1 MIKILKKLNI
11 KHIILILISTLLI
24 VGQVWLDLK
33 IPDYMR
39 DLTVIIKTPNSVL
52 KDLFKPS
59 SLMILCALG
68 SLSLAIITSLL
79 LSFAATNFSKN
90 LRRDVFYKIE
100 DYNLEEIKKFSTSS
114 LIIRSTNDIMNIQ
127 RFLSMGIQVIIKAPI
142 LAIWAISKIY
152 TRNLT
157 WSLLTGGF
165 VVFMLI
171 AVSIIIALTLPKTSI
186 IQKLIDNLNRISR
199 EHITGIRVIKA
210 FNAKK
215 FHEDKFEVANED
227 VTKTNLY
234 IAKKMALLSPLIM
247 LVMSLL
253 TLSIYYTGANLIDSA
268 SMLDKIDLFSN
279 MVVFSA
285 YATQVIMAFMML
297 VMIFMILP
305 RARVSAIRIKEILEE
320 DVKVKSGKYNKKS
333 NTKGMIEFKNV
344 SFKYPDAEEC
354 ILRDITFSARPGEVI
369 AFIGSTGSG
378 KSTLINLIPRLYD
391 VTKGEILINGVNV
404 KKYDLKHLN
413 SFVSYV
419 PQQAAIFEGSIKYNV
434 GYGNKRINNN
444 RVIEALKIAQ
454 AYNFVKK
461 LPKGINNK
469 VSSRGTNLSGGQK
482 QRISIARAIYKNPDI
497 YIFDDS
503 FSALDY
509 KTDAKLR
516 SELKKHMSDATV
528 LIVAQR
534 IGTIMHA
541 DKIVVLHEGRVEKMG
556 THKELL
562 KSSKIY
568 REIAEA
574 QLPKEDLK

>member
-1 MIKILKKLNI
+1 MIKMLKKLNT
-11 KHIILILISTLLI
+11 KHILLILLSTLLI

-33 IPDYMR
+33 IPDFMS
-39 DLTVIIKTPNSVL
+39 DLTLIIKTPTSTL

-68 SLSLAIITSLL
+68 SLSLALVTSYI
-79 LSFAATNFSKN
+79 LSFASTNFSKN
-90 LRRDVFYKIE
+90 LRKEVFYKIE
-100 DYNLEEIKKFSTSS
+100 DFNLEEIKKFSTSS
-114 LIIRSTNDIMNIQ
+114 LIVRSTNDIMNIQ

-152 TRNLT
+152 TKNLT

-165 VVFMLI
+165 VLFMLI
-171 AVSIIIALTLPKTSI
+171 TVGVIIILTLPKTNI
-186 IQKLIDNLNRISR
+186 IQKLIDNVNRISR

-210 FNAKK
+210 FNAEG
-215 FHEDKFEVANED
+215 FHKDKFEQSNED
-227 VTKTNLY
+227 VASTNLY
-234 IAKKMALLSPLIM
+234 IAKKMAFLSPLIM

-253 TLSIYYTGANLIDSA
+253 TLSIYYTGANLIDKA
-268 SMLDKIDLFSN
+268 LLLDKIDIFSN

-285 YATQVIMAFMML
+285 YTTQVIMAFMML

-305 RARVSAIRIKEILEE
+305 RARVSSIRINEILDE
-320 DVKVKSGKYNKKS
+320 DIKVISGKYNKK
-333 NTKGMIEFKNV
+333 TRVKTMIEFKNV

-354 ILRDITFSARPGEVI
+354 ILRDITFNAKEGEVV

-391 VTKGEILINGVNV
+391 VTKGEILINGINV
-404 KKYDLKHLN
+404 KKYDLKYLN
-413 SFVSYV
+413 TFVSYI

-434 GYGNKRINNN
+434 SYGSKKIDKDK
-444 RVIEALKIAQ
+444 VIDSLKIAQ
-454 AYNFVKK
+454 GYDFVKK

-469 VSSRGTNLSGGQK
+469 ISSRGTNLSGGQK
-482 QRISIARAIYKNPDI
+482 QRISIARAIYKNPSI

-516 SELKKHMSDATV
+516 TELKKHVGDATV

-541 DKIVVLHEGRVEKMG
+541 DKIVVLNEGRIDKIG
-556 THKELL
+556 THSELL
-562 KSSKIY
+562 TSSKIY

-574 QLPKEDLK
+574 QLPKEALK

>member
-52 KDLFKPS
+52 KDLFEPS

-68 SLSLAIITSLL
+68 SLSLAIITSVL

-90 LRRDVFYKIE
+90 LRKDVFYKIE

-215 FHEDKFEVANED
+215 FHEEKFEVANED

-320 DVKVKSGKYNKKS
+320 DIKVKSGKHNKKS
-333 NTKGMIEFKNV
+333 KTKGMIEFKNV

-404 KKYDLKHLN
+404 KKYDLKYLN

-444 RVIEALKIAQ
+444 RVIESLKIAQ

-516 SELKKHMSDATV
+516 SELKKHMGDATV